1 MMRFHEPAA
10 PRGLFAAMDTDSDPS
25 DNSMEVADIED
36 WSEESEEIAD
46 VDEWSDEDDDEDV
59 RDTNWQSVFEQFQR
73 EDTQRDAERAERRRQ
88 QQLEEEAAADR
99 ARAEAQRL
107 IEAARAQEPV
117 AEELG
122 SISYVSQAGSVCV
135 ARLTQSGCVVYQG
148 QRFPCVAKW
157 LHDVFGRR
165 TN

>member
-1 MMRFHEPAA
+1 
-10 PRGLFAAMDTDSDPS
+10 MDTDSDPS

-99 ARAEAQRL
+99 ARAEAQRCL
-107 IEAARAQEPV
+107 PPECTLFRVALFQAAHRMHFCSFLGFSLSIAVYFATGEQSTVVQVWLPV
-117 AEELG
+117 AFLFILFL
-122 SISYVSQAGSVCV
+122 SRVCAG
-135 ARLTQSGCVVYQG
+135 
-148 QRFPCVAKW
+148 
-157 LHDVFGRR
+157 
-165 TN
+165 